1 MGMMVRRNMKQ
12 RAAKN
17 VASVNVFEKNNFS
30 EITKT
35 DIYKMSTADL
45 RKMAKKIGIENPDE
59 ITGVELKKILISKFS

>member
-1 MGMMVRRNMKQ
+1 MKQ

-17 VASVNVFEKNNFS
+17 VASVNVVEKNNFS